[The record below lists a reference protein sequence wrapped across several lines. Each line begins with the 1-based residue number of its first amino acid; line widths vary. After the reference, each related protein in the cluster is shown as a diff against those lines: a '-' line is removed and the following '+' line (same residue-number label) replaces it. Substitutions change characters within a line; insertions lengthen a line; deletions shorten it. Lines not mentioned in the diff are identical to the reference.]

1 MYLHR
6 IYLII
11 RPSGT
16 FQPRAVWY
24 ISRAVG
30 YIVWIVLFFFIQILI
45 VMVKQYEVQ
54 LPAFKR
60 GFHLITHHIT
70 DAIESLPARGLVNV
84 FLHHTSAG
92 LIINENADASV
103 PADLNSSFD
112 ELAPERMSY
121 YTHILEGDDDMPAHI
136 KSALT
141 GVSLTIPVSGGRM
154 KLGTWQ
160 GIFLCE
166 FRNHGGPR
174 RLTVTVY
181 G

>member
-1 MYLHR
+1 
-6 IYLII
+6 
-11 RPSGT
+11 
-16 FQPRAVWY
+16 
-24 ISRAVG
+24 
-30 YIVWIVLFFFIQILI
+30 
-45 VMVKQYEVQ
+45 MVKQYDIQ

-60 GFHLITHHIT
+60 GFHLVTHHIT
-70 DAIESLPARGLVNV
+70 DAIEALPDKGLVNV

-103 PADLNSSFD
+103 PADLDNSFD
-112 ELAPERMSY
+112 ELAPEGMSY
-121 YTHILEGDDDMPAHI
+121 YTHIMEGDDDMPAHI

-141 GVSLTIPVSGGRM
+141 GVSLTIPISGGKL

-174 RLTVTVY
+174 RLTITVY